1 MDRFKRTTK
10 GREKGGGYVLA
21 EVNTLLVE
29 VLNRR
34 LEALPVLGNRGS
46 DGSHQILESVT
57 SLLNQSGNIVFDV
70 EAHGELSLKLFLGDN
85 LCACQEQKLRE

>member
-1 MDRFKRTTK
+1 MSGKVERTTK
-10 GREKGGGYVLA
+10 GRGYVLA
-21 EVNTLLVE
+21 EVNALLVE

-70 EAHGELSLKLFLGDN
+70 EAHGELSLKLFIGDN
-85 LCACQEQKLRE
+85 LFGAYQEQKLGE

>member
-1 MDRFKRTTK
+1 MSGKVERTTK
-10 GREKGGGYVLA
+10 GRGYLLA
-21 EVNTLLVE
+21 EVNALLVE

-85 LCACQEQKLRE
+85 LFGAYQEQKLGE

>member
-1 MDRFKRTTK
+1 
-10 GREKGGGYVLA
+10 
-21 EVNTLLVE
+21 VNALLVE

-46 DGSHQILESVT
+46 DGSHKIVERVT

-85 LCACQEQKLRE
+85 LFCAYQEQKLGE

>member
-1 MDRFKRTTK
+1 MSGKVERTTT
-10 GREKGGGYVLA
+10 GRGYVLA
-21 EVNTLLVE
+21 EVNALLVE

-85 LCACQEQKLRE
+85 LFGAYQEQKLGE